1 MRVIFAP
8 WRMEYILGQKPD
20 GCVLCDALGKGV
32 TRESLVLYVSDKAFV
47 MMNRYP
53 YSSGHLMVV
62 PRSHVGAP
70 DMLDPAEW
78 SDVNRLVRLSIKVLR
93 RAFNPDGF
101 NIGMNLGKAAGA
113 GITDHCHVHVLPRW
127 SGDTNFIST
136 VGELRV
142 IPQALES
149 TFDKLLPLFKEEE
162 ADT

>member
-1 MRVIFAP
+1 MRIIFAP
-8 WRMEYILGQKPD
+8 WRMDYILGEKPA
-20 GCVLCDALGKGV
+20 GCVLCDALHKGIGK
-32 TRESLVLYVSDKAFV
+32 ESLVLHVSGKAFV

-62 PRSHVGAP
+62 PMSHLGAP
-70 DMLDPAEW
+70 DMLTPEEW
-78 SDVNRLVRLSIKVLR
+78 SDVNALVRMSIKVLR
-93 RAFNPDGF
+93 KAFNPDGF

-142 IPQALES
+142 IPQALET
-149 TFDKLLPLFKEEE
+149 TFEMLLPLFKEE